1 MALELTFLGTGTSAG
16 VPMIGCGCE
25 VCQSDDPRDRRDRS
39 SVVVRVPRPRT
50 SSGISD
56 GVPEQYTVL
65 IDASPEVRH
74 QSIRHGVDWLDTLL
88 FTHAHADHVLGLD
101 DLRRFNSV
109 TDGPIE
115 FYAEPEVIQSIRQMF
130 SYIFKDQHH
139 YDNAFVA
146 KLIPLPIGPGQRLAL
161 GDAQWT
167 PIRLMHGRL
176 PILGYRVD
184 WGGRSIAYCTDCS
197 TIPHETLP
205 QMQGLDVLVLDGLRE
220 RHHPTHMTLDR
231 ACEFAEEIGAQQ
243 TYFTHIAHDHS
254 HAELLDR
261 LPDGVEPAYD
271 GLKLVLKAED
281 HDVITTTSARVG
293 PA

>member
-16 VPMIGCGCE
+16 VPMIGCDCP
-25 VCQSDDPRDRRDRS
+25 VCTSEDPRDRRDRS
-39 SVVVRVPRPRT
+39 SVVVRYPRENW
-50 SSGISD
+50 SQDSGL
-56 GVPEQYTVL
+56 PPCFTVL

-74 QSIRHGVDWLDTLL
+74 QSIRHGVHWLDML
-88 FTHAHADHVLGLD
+88 FLTHAHADHILGLD

-109 TDGPIE
+109 MQGPLE
-115 FYAEPEVIQSIRQMF
+115 FFAEPEVIQSVKQMF
-130 SYIFKDQHH
+130 HYIFKDEHH
-139 YDNAFVA
+139 YENAFVA
-146 KLIPLPIGPGQRLAL
+146 KLLPLPIGPGQVVDIGQAK
-161 GDAQWT
+161 WT

-184 WGGRSIAYCTDCS
+184 WNGRSIAYCTDCS

-205 QMQGLDVLVLDGLRE
+205 QLDGLDVLILDGLRE

-231 ACEFAEEIGAQQ
+231 ACDFAEQINAKQ

-254 HAELLDR
+254 HQELLER
-261 LPDGVEPAYD
+261 LPDRIEPAFD
-271 GLKLVLKAED
+271 GLTLELQADTTEI
-281 HDVITTTSARVG
+281 ITTISGPGG

>member
-16 VPMIGCGCE
+16 VPMIGCDCP
-25 VCQSDDPRDRRDRS
+25 VCLSLDPRDKRDRS
-39 SVVVRVPRPRT
+39 SVAVRYPRQQKPGGAENALPKRMT
-50 SSGISD
+50 IM
-56 GVPEQYTVL
+56 

-74 QSIRHGVDWLDTLL
+74 QSIKHGVDWLDTLF

-115 FYAEPEVIQSIRQMF
+115 FYAEPEVIQAIRQMF
-130 SYIFKDQHH
+130 SYIFKDKHH

-146 KLIPLPIGPGQRLAL
+146 KLIPLPIGPGQVTTI

-176 PILGYRVD
+176 PILGYRID
-184 WGGRSIAYCTDCS
+184 WNGRSIAYCTDCS

-205 QMQGLDVLVLDGLRE
+205 QMQGLDVLILDGLRE

-231 ACEFAEEIGAQQ
+231 ACQFAEQINAKQ
-243 TYFTHIAHDHS
+243 TYLTHIAHDHS
-254 HAELLDR
+254 HEELCER
-261 LPDGVEPAYD
+261 LPEGIEPAYD
-271 GLKLVLKAED
+271 GL
-281 HDVITTTSARVG
+281 VIALA
-293 PA
+293 PAHAV

>member
-16 VPMIGCGCE
+16 VPMIGCTCD
-25 VCQSDDPRDRRDRS
+25 VCQSADPRDRRDRS
-39 SVVVRVPRPRT
+39 SVVVSVPRERWLEQ
-50 SSGISD
+50 SD
-56 GVPEQYTVL
+56 QPSQYTVL

-109 TDGPIE
+109 TGGPIE
-115 FYAEPEVIQSIRQMF
+115 FYAEPEVIQAIRQMF
-130 SYIFKDQHH
+130 SYIFKDKHH

-146 KLIPLPIGPGQRLAL
+146 KLVPLPIGPEHVLELSGAK
-161 GDAQWT
+161 WT

-197 TIPHETLP
+197 TIPNETLP
-205 QMQGLDVLVLDGLRE
+205 EMRGLDVLVLDGLRE

-231 ACEFAEEIGAQQ
+231 ACEFAEQIGATQ
-243 TYFTHIAHDHS
+243 TYLTHIAHDHS
-254 HAELLDR
+254 HADLLER
-261 LPDGVEPAYD
+261 LPEGVEPAYD
-271 GLKLVLKAED
+271 GLKLVLSVDED
-281 HDVITTTSARVG
+281 EIFTTISAPGGR
-293 PA
+293 A